1 MEYSPLKYIYRSA
14 GKAEAFTLL
23 LLHGTG
29 GNEHDLLSLTNYFGD
44 GFNVLSVRGNV
55 EENGMPRFFKR
66 KAMGIFDEQDLGFR
80 TDELKHFLEKVAVS
94 EGFDVTKI
102 VALGYSNG
110 ANIAGAT
117 LVLHPD
123 FLAGAILFRPMPPFR
138 DNRQKNSLRPTP
150 VFLSNGSQDPTVDKD
165 ENRKYTNALSSAGFL
180 VDDHSIATGHS
191 LSEQDLLLASEWFRK
206 HFPS

>member
-1 MEYSPLKYIYRSA
+1 MEYSALKYIYRSS
-14 GKAEAFTLL
+14 GKENAFTLL

-55 EENGMPRFFKR
+55 EENGMPRFFRR
-66 KAMGIFDEQDLGFR
+66 KAMGIFDEQDLEFR
-80 TDELKHFLEKVAVS
+80 TSELLDFLTKVAVA
-94 EGFDVTKI
+94 EDFDVTKI
-102 VALGYSNG
+102 IALGYSNG

-138 DNRQKNSLRPTP
+138 DSRQKTANKSIP
-150 VFLSNGSQDPTVDKD
+150 VFMSNGLQDPTVDKSD
-165 ENRKYTNALSSAGFL
+165 NRKYANALSQAGFL
-180 VDDHSIATGHS
+180 VEDHNIATGHS
-191 LSEQDLLLASEWFRK
+191 LSEQDLLLASDWFRN
-206 HFPS
+206 HFQS